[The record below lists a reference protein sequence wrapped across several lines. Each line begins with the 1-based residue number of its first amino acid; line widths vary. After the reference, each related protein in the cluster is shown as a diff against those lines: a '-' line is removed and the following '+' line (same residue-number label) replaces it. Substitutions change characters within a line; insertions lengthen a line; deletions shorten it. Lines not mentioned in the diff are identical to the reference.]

1 MKKLIFALFAFV
13 ALTIVSCKHNE
24 TEKEV
29 VATELDSTKVD
40 STKSVEVKA
49 DTVKT
54 VDTAKTVTPAKKAN

>member
-1 MKKLIFALFAFV
+1 MKKLIFALFAFA

-29 VATELDSTKVD
+29 VATELDSTKA
-40 STKSVEVKA
+40 VEVKA

-54 VDTAKTVTPAKKAN
+54 VDTTKAVTPVK